1 MLKKILVVD
10 DSDLIHNMYRLIL
23 KKYPGLKQIDA
34 ANGIEALKI
43 LGEEDDIELILLDI
57 NMPLMDGL
65 TFLSV
70 VKREGIYSNVPVII
84 ISTEGKEED
93 TLRGLEMGAKGYVT
107 KPFKPAELLKIIDKV
122 AAEYNTN

>member
-23 KKYPGLKQIDA
+23 KKIPGVKQIDA
-34 ANGIEALKI
+34 SNGVEALKI
-43 LGEEDDIELILLDI
+43 LGEEDGIELILLDI

-65 TFLSV
+65 TFLTV
-70 VKREGIYSNVPVII
+70 VKREGIYADVPVII
-84 ISTEGKEED
+84 ISTEGKEAD

-107 KPFKPAELLKIIDKV
+107 KPFKPADLLKVIEKV
-122 AAEYNTN
+122 SSENNPN